1 MTRRAPGF
9 SLIEMAFV
17 LIIVTL
23 LLGGLLV
30 PFATQ
35 VEQKRIAET
44 NKAMEEIKEALIG
57 YALSHRSTPDPL
69 ISPTPPI
76 QPYLPCP
83 DTNGDGAEEART
95 AAGDCPAQEGQLPW
109 VTLGT
114 TPSDAWG
121 NRFHYRVARRFANDQ
136 TGFGLSLTGADIT
149 ICNIAPTGTP
159 GTPPICPIANRVAT
173 TIPAVILSYGKNG
186 YGALNAN
193 TPAVPPAPSLAKN
206 DSSLAS
212 ADERTNITQTETF
225 FVSRTITPAG
235 TPATEFDDLVVWLS
249 PNVLFNR
256 MVAAGQLP

>member
-1 MTRRAPGF
+1 MKFPRGF

-17 LIIVTL
+17 LVIVTL

-44 NKAMEEIKEALIG
+44 QKGMEEIKEALIG
-57 YALSHRSTPDPL
+57 YALSHRATNVPN
-69 ISPTPPI
+69 

-83 DTNGDGAEEART
+83 DTNGDGAEEARIG
-95 AAGDCPAQEGQLPW
+95 GDCPAEEGELPW

-114 TPSDAWG
+114 TPTDAWG
-121 NRFHYRVARRFANDQ
+121 NRFHYRVTASFANNR
-136 TGFGLSLTGADIT
+136 TGFGLPSGGDIT
-149 ICNIAPTGTP
+149 ICNIAPTP
-159 GTPPICPIANRVAT
+159 GFPPTCSTANRVAT

-193 TPAVPPAPSLAKN
+193 TPAVPPALSLVKN

-212 ADERTNITQTETF
+212 NDERTNINQTETF
-225 FVSRTITPAG
+225 FVSRTITAAG
-235 TPATEFDDLVVWLS
+235 TPATEFDDLVTWLS

-256 MVAAGQLP
+256 MVAAGRLP